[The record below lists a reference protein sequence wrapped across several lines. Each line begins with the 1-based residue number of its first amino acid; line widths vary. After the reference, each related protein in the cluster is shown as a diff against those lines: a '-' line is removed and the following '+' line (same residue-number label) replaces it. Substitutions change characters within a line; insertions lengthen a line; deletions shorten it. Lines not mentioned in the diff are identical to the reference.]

1 VKELKGGWKA
11 QILKLKNGPFKIKR
25 PQLGKEVEMLRQG
38 VHCLKSHAI
47 LALVFALGLLFLYP
61 TPVYAMH
68 IAEGIL
74 PANWAAIWY
83 VIAAVFVFI
92 GIRMIRKRTKE
103 VKGLVPLLGLTGAAI
118 FLISVF
124 PIPVPVSGS
133 CSHPCGTPLG
143 AILVGP
149 FISTVLGAIALLIQ
163 ALFLAH
169 GGISTWGAN
178 IVSMALVG
186 SFVGFGAFTLFRRF
200 NAPIFVAAFAAGL
213 FGDWATYATTS
224 FELASAL
231 HGAGS
236 LWNMFGA
243 IAVAFA
249 PTQLPLGI
257 LEGLFTGGAVTLVYQ
272 RRPELL
278 SYIIPRTFEPRP
290 TLTKGDSR

>member
-1 VKELKGGWKA
+1 MLNKGYSWFRTHIA
-11 QILKLKNGPFKIKR
+11 
-25 PQLGKEVEMLRQG
+25 
-38 VHCLKSHAI
+38 
-47 LALVFALGLLFLYP
+47 LALVLALGLLLCP
-61 TPVYAMH
+61 TPAYAMH

-74 PANWAAIWY
+74 PAGWAAIWY
-83 VIAAVFVFI
+83 VIAAVFVAI
-92 GIRMIRKRTKE
+92 GVWIISKKSRE
-103 VKGLVPLLGLTGAAI
+103 VRGIMPLLGIAGALI

-149 FISTVLGAIALLIQ
+149 FISTVLGALALLIQ

-169 GGISTWGAN
+169 GGITTWGAN

-186 SFVGFGAFTLFRRF
+186 SFVGFGVFILFRRF

-231 HGAGS
+231 HGTGS
-236 LWNMFGA
+236 LWGMFSA

-257 LEGLFTGGAVTLVYQ
+257 LEGLFTGGVVTFVYQ

-278 SYIIPRTFEPRP
+278 AQIIPKAFKPVP
-290 TLTKGDSR
+290 SVVKGGSR

>member
-1 VKELKGGWKA
+1 MASLIHKKKEYTQIPNKRARWLLKHFTLA
-11 QILKLKNGPFKIKR
+11 L
-25 PQLGKEVEMLRQG
+25 
-38 VHCLKSHAI
+38 I
-47 LALVFALGLLFLYP
+47 LALGLFFLHP
-61 TPVYAMH
+61 TPAYAMH

-74 PANWAAIWY
+74 PVNWAAIWY
-83 VIAAVFVFI
+83 VPAVVFVGI
-92 GIRMIRKRTKE
+92 GIYVIKKKTKE
-103 VKGLVPLLGLTGAAI
+103 VRGLMPLLGLTGAAI

-124 PIPVPVSGS
+124 PIPVPITGTS
-133 CSHPCGTPLG
+133 SHPVGTPLG

-186 SFVGFGAFTLFRRF
+186 SFVGFGAFALFKRL
-200 NAPIFVAAFAAGL
+200 NAPIAMAAFTAGIL
-213 FGDWATYATTS
+213 GDWATYAVTS

-231 HGAGS
+231 HGTGS
-236 LWNMFGA
+236 LWGMFGV
-243 IAVAFA
+243 IALAFA

-257 LEGLFTGGAVTLVYQ
+257 LEGFFTAAVVMVVHQ

-278 SYIIPRTFEPRP
+278 THVIP
-290 TLTKGDSR
+290 LTMKPMFSEVKGDI

>member
-1 VKELKGGWKA
+1 MGM
-11 QILKLKNGPFKIKR
+11 INKR
-25 PQLGKEVEMLRQG
+25 A
-38 VHCLKSHAI
+38 HWLKSYLI
-47 LALVFALGLLFLYP
+47 LPLVFALGLLFLYP

-74 PANWAAIWY
+74 PASWAAIWY
-83 VIAAVFVFI
+83 VIAAVFVGI
-92 GIRMIRKRTKE
+92 GIFVIRKRTKE
-103 VKGLVPLLGLTGAAI
+103 IRGLIPLLGLAGAAI

-124 PIPVPVSGS
+124 PVPVPVSGS

-149 FISTVLGAIALLIQ
+149 FISTVLGAVALLIQ

-186 SFVGFGAFTLFRRF
+186 SFVGFGAFILFRRF

-213 FGDWATYATTS
+213 FGDWATYATTA

-231 HGAGS
+231 HGTGS
-236 LWNMFGA
+236 LWGMFGA
-243 IAVAFA
+243 ICVAFA
-249 PTQLPLGI
+249 PTQLALGI
-257 LEGLFTGGAVTLVYQ
+257 LEGLFTGGVVTLIYQ

-278 SYIIPRTFEPRP
+278 SRIIPRAFKTMPSAE
-290 TLTKGDSR
+290 KGGSQ

>member
-1 VKELKGGWKA
+1 MLNKGYRWF
-11 QILKLKNGPFKIKR
+11 KNHI
-25 PQLGKEVEMLRQG
+25 
-38 VHCLKSHAI
+38 
-47 LALVFALGLLFLYP
+47 ALVLVLALGLLLCP
-61 TPVYAMH
+61 TPAYAMH

-74 PANWAAIWY
+74 PASWAAIWY
-83 VIAAVFVFI
+83 VVAAVFVAV
-92 GIRMIRKRTKE
+92 GIWLIRKRTRE
-103 VKGLVPLLGLTGAAI
+103 VRGLMPLLGISGALI

-124 PIPVPVSGS
+124 PVPVPVSGS

-149 FISTVLGAIALLIQ
+149 FISTVLGALALLIQ

-186 SFVGFGAFTLFRRF
+186 SFAGFGAFILFRRF

-231 HGAGS
+231 HGTGS
-236 LWNMFGA
+236 LWGMFGA

-257 LEGLFTGGAVTLVYQ
+257 LEGLFTGGVVTLVYQ

-278 SYIIPRTFEPRP
+278 SRIIPGAFKPVP
-290 TLTKGDSR
+290 GVVKGGSR

>member
-1 VKELKGGWKA
+1 MLNKGAHWFRTYIA
-11 QILKLKNGPFKIKR
+11 
-25 PQLGKEVEMLRQG
+25 
-38 VHCLKSHAI
+38 
-47 LALVFALGLLFLYP
+47 LALVLVVGLLFLYP

-74 PANWAAIWY
+74 PANWAAMWY
-83 VIAAVFVFI
+83 VIAVIFLVI
-92 GIRMIRKRTKE
+92 GMRVIRRKTRE
-103 VKGLVPLLGLTGAAI
+103 VRGLMPLLGLAGAAI

-124 PIPVPVSGS
+124 PVPVPVSGS

-149 FISTVLGAIALLIQ
+149 FISTVLGALALLIQ

-169 GGISTWGAN
+169 GGISTWGGN

-186 SFVGFGAFTLFRRF
+186 SFVGFGAFVLLRRF
-200 NAPIFVAAFAAGL
+200 NAPIFMAAFAAGL

-224 FELASAL
+224 FVLASAL
-231 HGAGS
+231 HGSGS
-236 LWNMFGA
+236 LWGMFGA
-243 IAVAFA
+243 ITIAFA

-257 LEGLFTGGAVTLVYQ
+257 LEGLFTGGVVTLVYR

-278 SYIIPRTFEPRP
+278 SQIIPKAFKPMP
-290 TLTKGDSR
+290 SATKGGS

>member
-1 VKELKGGWKA
+1 MINKTTHRLKIHL
-11 QILKLKNGPFKIKR
+11 ILP
-25 PQLGKEVEMLRQG
+25 
-38 VHCLKSHAI
+38 
-47 LALVFALGLLFLYP
+47 LVFALGLFFLYP
-61 TPVYAMH
+61 TPAYAMH

-74 PANWAAIWY
+74 PANWVIVWY
-83 VIAAVFVFI
+83 VIAFIFVAW
-92 GIRMIRKRTKE
+92 GIRLIKRRTKKI
-103 VKGLVPLLGLTGAAI
+103 KGLIPLLGLAGAAI

-124 PIPVPVSGS
+124 PVPVPISGT

-178 IVSMALVG
+178 IVSMAIVG
-186 SFVGFGAFTLFRRF
+186 SFVGFGVFMLLRRF

-213 FGDWATYATTS
+213 IGDWATYATTA

-231 HGAGS
+231 HGTGS
-236 LWNMFGA
+236 LWSMWGT

-257 LEGLFTGGAVTLVYQ
+257 LEGIFTAAVVVVVYQ

-278 SYIIPRTFEPRP
+278 SHIMPRGLRSMPNAV
-290 TLTKGDSR
+290 KGGSQ

>member
-1 VKELKGGWKA
+1 MASLIYKKKEYI
-11 QILKLKNGPFKIKR
+11 QIPNKISY
-25 PQLGKEVEMLRQG
+25 
-38 VHCLKSHAI
+38 CLKSY
-47 LALVFALGLLFLYP
+47 LPLSLVLALGLLLLYP
-61 TPVYAMH
+61 TPAYAMH

-83 VIAAVFVFI
+83 IPAAGFVGI
-92 GIRMIRKRTKE
+92 GIYVIKKKTK
-103 VKGLVPLLGLTGAAI
+103 VVRGLMPLLGLTGAAI

-124 PIPVPVSGS
+124 PIPVPITGTT
-133 CSHPCGTPLG
+133 SHPVGTPLG

-169 GGISTWGAN
+169 GGISTWGAT

-186 SFVGFGAFTLFRRF
+186 SFVGFGAFALFKKF
-200 NAPIFVAAFAAGL
+200 NAPIAVAAFTAGIL
-213 FGDWATYATTS
+213 GDWATYAVTS

-231 HGAGS
+231 HGTGS
-236 LWNMFGA
+236 LWGMFGV
-243 IAVAFA
+243 IALAFA

-257 LEGLFTGGAVTLVYQ
+257 LEGFFTAAVVMVVHQ

-278 SYIIPRTFEPRP
+278 AHVIP
-290 TLTKGDSR
+290 LTMKPMLSEVKGDI

>member
-1 VKELKGGWKA
+1 MKKEENRINTKWRNQTTGW
-11 QILKLKNGPFKIKR
+11 
-25 PQLGKEVEMLRQG
+25 
-38 VHCLKSHAI
+38 LKSYAPLSI
-47 LALVFALGLLFLYP
+47 IAALALLLSSP
-61 TPVYAMH
+61 TPAYAMH

-83 VIAAVFVFI
+83 VPAAVFVGI
-92 GIRMIRKRTKE
+92 GLYVIKKKTRETRRLM
-103 VKGLVPLLGLTGAAI
+103 PLLGLTGAAI

-124 PIPVPVSGS
+124 PIPVPITGTT
-133 CSHPCGTPLG
+133 SHPVGTPLG

-186 SFVGFGAFTLFRRF
+186 SFVGFGAFALFKKF
-200 NAPIFVAAFAAGL
+200 NAPIAVAAFTAGIV
-213 FGDWATYATTS
+213 GDWATYAVTS
-224 FELASAL
+224 FALASAL
-231 HGAGS
+231 HGTGS
-236 LWNMFGA
+236 LWGMFGV
-243 IAVAFA
+243 IALAFA

-257 LEGLFTGGAVTLVYQ
+257 LEGFFTAAVVMVIHQ

-278 SYIIPRTFEPRP
+278 AHVIP
-290 TLTKGDSR
+290 LTIKPVLSEVKGDI

>member
-1 VKELKGGWKA
+1 MLKEKGRRLKGY
-11 QILKLKNGPFKIKR
+11 I
-25 PQLGKEVEMLRQG
+25 V
-38 VHCLKSHAI
+38 
-47 LALVFALGLLFLYP
+47 LALIFALGLLLLYP
-61 TPVYAMH
+61 APVYAMH

-83 VIAAVFVFI
+83 IPAAVFVGI
-92 GIRMIRKRTKE
+92 GIYLIKKKTRETKR
-103 VKGLVPLLGLTGAAI
+103 LVPLLGLSGAAI

-124 PIPVPVSGS
+124 PVPVPIAGT

-149 FISTVLGAIALLIQ
+149 FISTTLGALALLIQ

-186 SFVGFGAFTLFRRF
+186 SFVGFGSFVLFRRL
-200 NAPIFVAAFAAGL
+200 NVSIFLSAFAAGL
-213 FGDWATYATTS
+213 FGDWATYATTA

-231 HGAGS
+231 HGNVS
-236 LWNMFGA
+236 LWSLFAA

-257 LEGLFTGGAVTLVYQ
+257 LEGLFTGGVVTLVYQ

-278 SYIIPRTFEPRP
+278 SYVWRIGKPEPDVAR
-290 TLTKGDSR
+290 GENA

>member
-1 VKELKGGWKA
+1 L
-11 QILKLKNGPFKIKR
+11 LSKIR
-25 PQLGKEVEMLRQG
+25 RYTEMLN
-38 VHCLKSHAI
+38 KSAHWFRSHIA
-47 LALVFALGLLFLYP
+47 LALVLVLGLLFLYP
-61 TPVYAMH
+61 TSAYAMH

-83 VIAAVFVFI
+83 VIAAPFVVI
-92 GIRMIRKRTKE
+92 GIRIIRKRTKE
-103 VKGLVPLLGLTGAAI
+103 VRGLMPLLGICGAAI

-149 FISTVLGAIALLIQ
+149 FISTVLGALALLIQ

-186 SFVGFGAFTLFRRF
+186 SFAGFGAFVLFRRF
-200 NAPIFVAAFAAGL
+200 SASIFVAAFAAGL

-231 HGAGS
+231 HGTGS
-236 LWNMFGA
+236 LWGMFGA
-243 IAVAFA
+243 IALAFA

-257 LEGLFTGGAVTLVYQ
+257 LEGLFTGGVVTLVYK

-278 SYIIPRTFEPRP
+278 SRITPKAFKPVPSAI
-290 TLTKGDSR
+290 KGGD